1 MPDHRPR
8 NQVGKPDT
16 ASSAEAQVH
25 ALAQAAWAVLCEL
38 GDEGARLDALTQ
50 ANLRIAYEPFRALVD
65 PDDLASPPQSLAEAT
80 RIVREA
86 EAADHAEA
94 RPPLRTLHVLDD
106 ASGRYDVRAYG
117 IGRIAGGFA
126 SVEAAQDEIAR
137 RYGLTREAVK
147 ASVPTRMGPRPCRP

>member
-1 MPDHRPR
+1 MAGHRA
-8 NQVGKPDT
+8 QDT
-16 ASSAEAQVH
+16 ATGRETTSPVDAQIH
-25 ALAQAAWAVLCEL
+25 ALAEAAWAVLCEL

-65 PDDLASPPQSLAEAT
+65 PDDLAPPPQSLAEAA
-80 RIVREA
+80 RIVQDA

-94 RPPLRTLHVLDD
+94 RPPLGTLHVLDD
-106 ASGRYDVRAYG
+106 ASGRYEVHAYG

-126 SVEAAQDEIAR
+126 SVEAAQDEVAR

-147 ASVPTRMGPRPCRP
+147 ASVPTRMGPRSSRL